1 MHNFARLKDKLLRTF
16 SICLASLSFAQN
28 LLPAAAVEVIIH
40 WTKLNCRIIC
50 STLRIQLG
58 ITLTKATLPTK
69 ELTVD
74 NADNPESWK
83 RDDTDEG
90 GVDKDDKLFQTIHD
104 LNGETTWDVSVSSPF
119 CHCSVLKRDQ
129 VSKLLISV
137 PWKWRRHFLHNPEI
151 VFYESFRIRFDWFR
165 SSFNFSLGDPTS
177 HLRHKWRLFTLPAH
191 LANSDI
197 GEVTEGYFY
206 LIKKCRQNLNL
217 IWTEM

>member
-1 MHNFARLKDKLLRTF
+1 M
-16 SICLASLSFAQN
+16 Q
-28 LLPAAAVEVIIH
+28 
-40 WTKLNCRIIC
+40 
-50 STLRIQLG
+50 
-58 ITLTKATLPTK
+58 ITLKAGKGTTQTKG
-69 ELTVD
+69 ELTKTI
-74 NADNPESWK
+74 NYFK
-83 RDDTDEG
+83 RFTIWMERQLEMFLSRR
-90 GVDKDDKLFQTIHD
+90 LFAI
-104 LNGETTWDVSVSSPF
+104 VRFS
-119 CHCSVLKRDQ
+119 RDQ

-151 VFYESFRIRFDWFR
+151 VSYESFRIRFDWFR